1 MWLRTFSPS
10 LFKEQQQAPRSLG
23 STEGVEPGGRGAYVT
38 HNRPAGG
45 KKKTAQGDDRKTER
59 KRKRSLHLKG
69 AFSFFFFFFFQRQ
82 GPSLCEKRQG
92 EKKHNGRRGRKKKKP
107 AMSFIRLGGRDTA
120 LKKKKKKKLQADF
133 QKDLS
138 TKLKIKVL
146 ATDCEARGL
155 GAEVSL
161 WFTFWIAFCRQM
173 YLCLFVYDCTQSW
186 RKLGLRK
193 KKYIYMSFLG
203 KGWELGEDW
212 RWLLEEGRASR
223 RRRRSHQFHYKH
235 LPAWPTSNAVSFHQ
249 PQPTQ
254 GHRVNSR
261 NRWRL
266 GGEKQEKRGGE
277 GDFKNRK
284 GG

>member
-1 MWLRTFSPS
+1 M
-10 LFKEQQQAPRSLG
+10 
-23 STEGVEPGGRGAYVT
+23 
-38 HNRPAGG
+38 
-45 KKKTAQGDDRKTER
+45 
-59 KRKRSLHLKG
+59 
-69 AFSFFFFFFFQRQ
+69 
-82 GPSLCEKRQG
+82 
-92 EKKHNGRRGRKKKKP
+92 
-107 AMSFIRLGGRDTA
+107 
-120 LKKKKKKKLQADF
+120 
-133 QKDLS
+133 
-138 TKLKIKVL
+138 L

-186 RKLGLRK
+186 RKQLYI
-193 KKYIYMSFLG
+193 YIYMGFLG
-203 KGWELGEDW
+203 RGWELGEDW

-261 NRWRL
+261 ETD
-266 GGEKQEKRGGE
+266 GGWEGRTRRSGGRGILRIG
-277 GDFKNRK
+277 K
-284 GG
+284 GGGNSRRGKTLIFVISSYVTGFAFI